1 MRYYFNQEKEI
12 FPLPDLTSFQKE
24 SFSWLR
30 AEGIGEVLEE
40 VSPIEDQTGRGWKLY
55 FESLRFDLPG
65 ITPQEALT
73 RGLTYSSPWYL
84 TVRLTEGKSGKER
97 EQELFMGDFP
107 EMTKRGTFIINGV
120 ERVVVGQLTRSEGA
134 YFSGELDPRT
144 GSRLTTSKI
153 IPKSGA
159 WLEFST
165 TKSGSLRVSI
175 NRSRK
180 LPATTLLRVFGL
192 TDDKEILALFADVDN
207 AADRSFIANTLAED
221 ESTDRESAILEI
233 FKKVRPG
240 DRVVLKNAEEVI
252 QGIFFNPKRFDLGK
266 VGRFKLNQV
275 LGLDLSLGKKH
286 RLLQQEDLVALIRK
300 TIALNNGE
308 GKYSDIDHLT
318 NRRVRGVGEMAQH
331 YLRVGFLQMARN
343 IRGRMSVQPRGKLP
357 SPRELVSTRPVGA
370 RLLSF
375 FASGQLSQYH
385 DQNNPLSFLSHLRR
399 LTVKGPGGLTEKR
412 ASFSVRDAHY
422 SHYGRICP
430 VETPEGQN
438 IGLTTHTALFS
449 RVNELGFL
457 EAPYRKVVVAKG
469 KVRVTDEVVYLP
481 AWEEEE
487 CFITNAGVTVDKDGF
502 ILDER
507 VPLRR
512 GGVFF
517 SGPREQ
523 VEYID
528 VTPTQMLGASA
539 ATIPF
544 LANDDANRVLMGS
557 NMARQAVPV
566 ICPEAPLVGT
576 GLEGVLAR
584 NSGALTLAEEGGK
597 VIYVDADMIK
607 VRGKKKVWEYP
618 LSKFVKSNDNTCLNQ
633 IPRVAVGDKVKV
645 GSLLADG
652 PATEGGE
659 LALGANLTIAYMSW
673 EGLNY
678 EDAFILSSRVVEE
691 DVLTSIHISDYVVSV
706 LETKLGPEE
715 ITRDIPNVSE
725 EALRSLDEGG
735 IVAVGSE
742 VKAGDILVGKIAPK
756 GESELSAEERLLRA
770 IFGEKA
776 RDVRDNSLRVPHGE
790 HGTVVSVRVL
800 TEESSDLAAGVIE
813 EIHVMVAQRR
823 KIMVGDKLAGRH
835 GNKGVIS
842 EILPKED
849 MPFLE
854 DGTPVDIIMSP
865 TSIVS
870 RMNLGQLLEAH
881 LGAAG
886 KALARNYAVPPFSKF
901 SADDLEAEFKKA
913 GLPTDGKQVLIDGRT
928 GEPFS
933 QRVVVG
939 EAYILKLEHLVAE
952 KVHARSTGPYTL
964 ITQQPLGGKSQFGG
978 QRFGEMEVWAMEAHG
993 AVENLQEMLTI
1004 KSDDVVGRSR
1014 AYKALIQG
1022 EEIPEATIPE
1032 SFKLLIRELNGLCLD
1047 IDPVKEKEVKA

>member
-12 FPLPDLTSFQKE
+12 LPLPDLTSFQKE
-24 SFSWLR
+24 SFGWLR
-30 AEGIGEVLEE
+30 VGGIKEVLEE

-55 FESLRFDLPG
+55 FEKLRFDSSD

-84 TVRLTEGKSGKER
+84 TARLTEEKSGKER

-107 EMTKRGTFIINGV
+107 EMTNRGTFIINGV
-120 ERVVVGQLTRSEGA
+120 ERVVVGQLTRSEGV

-144 GSRLTTSKI
+144 GNRLTTSKV

-159 WLEFST
+159 WLELST

-180 LPATTLLRVFGL
+180 LPVTTLLRIFGL
-192 TDDKEILALFADVDN
+192 TDDKKIMALFADVDN
-207 AADRSFIANTLAED
+207 DPDRCFIANTLAED
-221 ESTDRESAILEI
+221 ESQDRESAVLAI
-233 FKKVRPG
+233 FERVRPG
-240 DRVVLKNAEEVI
+240 DRVILKNAEEVV
-252 QGIFFNPKRFDLGK
+252 QSIFFNPKRFDLGK
-266 VGRFKLNQV
+266 VGRFKINQV
-275 LGLDLSLGKKH
+275 LGFKQPSGKAQ
-286 RLLQQEDLVALIRK
+286 RLLQQDDLVAILRK
-300 TIALNNGE
+300 MITLNNGE
-308 GKYSDIDHLT
+308 GEYSDIDHLA
-318 NRRVRGVGEMAQH
+318 NRRVRGVGEMTQH
-331 YLRVGFLQMARN
+331 YLRVGFLQMSRN

-357 SPRELVSTRPVGA
+357 SPREIISTRPVGA

-399 LTVKGPGGLTEKR
+399 MTVKGPGGLTEKR

-422 SHYGRICP
+422 THYGRICP

-438 IGLTTHTALFS
+438 IGLTTHMALFS

-457 EAPYRKVVVAKG
+457 EAPYRKVVTEKG
-469 KVRVTDEVVYLP
+469 KTRATDEVVYMP
-481 AWEEEE
+481 AWEGEE
-487 CFITNAGVTVDKDGF
+487 CVITNAGVSVDEDGV

-523 VEYID
+523 VEYMD
-528 VTPTQMLGASA
+528 VTPTQLLGASA

-576 GLEGVLAR
+576 GLEEALAS
-584 NSGALTLAEEGGK
+584 NSGAIVLAEEAGK
-597 VIYVDADMIK
+597 VTYVDAEMVK
-607 VRGKKKVWEYP
+607 VRGRKKKVREYP

-633 IPRVAVGDKVKV
+633 VPRVAVGDKVKV

-735 IVAVGSE
+735 VVAVGSE

-790 HGTVVSVRVL
+790 HGTVVAVRVL

-823 KIMVGDKLAGRH
+823 KVMVGDKLAGRH

-849 MPFLE
+849 MPFLT

-886 KALARNYAVPPFSKF
+886 KALSKSYAVPPFSKF
-901 SADDLEAEFKKA
+901 SADDLEAELKKA
-913 GLPTDGKQVLIDGRT
+913 GLPVDGKRVLINGRT

-939 EAYILKLEHLVAE
+939 ESYILKLEHLVAE

-978 QRFGEMEVWAMEAHG
+978 QRFGEMEVWALEAHG

-1022 EEIPEATIPE
+1022 EEIPEATLPE
-1032 SFKLLIRELNGLCLD
+1032 SFKLLVRELNGLCLEV
-1047 IDPVKEKEVKA
+1047 DPE